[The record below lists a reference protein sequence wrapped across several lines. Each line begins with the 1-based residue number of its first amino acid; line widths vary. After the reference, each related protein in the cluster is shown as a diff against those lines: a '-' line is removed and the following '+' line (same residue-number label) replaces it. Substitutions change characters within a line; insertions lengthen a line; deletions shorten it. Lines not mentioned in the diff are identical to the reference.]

1 MVIYKSVETEK
12 HSSSF
17 LFTFSLHRYLS
28 ILMSQPPL
36 SILALGIT
44 PAIVHSV
51 NNRLLAQGI
60 DATSLVVTNTPSSDA
75 EITRV
80 ASSKNWSGLMVGYGI
95 RGDREWF
102 KRIIQIIHHAN
113 PNIPLIDHQGPGDA
127 ENAIERHFNVRLP
140 LKTT

>member
-1 MVIYKSVETEK
+1 VVIYKSVEREK
-12 HSSSF
+12 HSSCF
-17 LFTFSLHRYLS
+17 LFTFSLHLYLS

-75 EITRV
+75 EIARV

-102 KRIIQIIHHAN
+102 KRIIQIIHSAN
-113 PNIPLIDHQGPGDA
+113 PNIPLIHHEGPGDA